1 MWGAIIGG
9 VLGLGKMAYGAYQA
23 KKAKDAAGKAPTF
36 SISDQY
42 YNNVGLAQS
51 ELSQGGF
58 SADALSALYQ
68 ANQQNLAASTNAIL
82 QSGGGANDIASL
94 YRNAAQAN
102 AALALPDQQLRMAKV
117 QNLMEN
123 RLNLAGQEIIQ
134 WRTNQYNRWKDKAQ
148 AAAMLGAMGNQN
160 IMSGLDQFGASAAQV
175 GNYASQNSVNKQLKQ
190 MQKQNQFGGSGYRVD
205 AMGGVNAGYDEATF
219 DNWHHNVDNI
229 GNPASPEFPT
239 LAQMQTAFEL
249 ESPTSPYAYNS
260 YNNFNNLPL

>member
-9 VLGLGKMAYGAYQA
+9 ILGLGKMAYGAYQR
-23 KKAKDAAGKAPTF
+23 KKAKDEAGAAPMYQIG
-36 SISDQY
+36 DQY

-58 SADALSALYQ
+58 SADALNALYQ

-102 AALALPDQQLRMAKV
+102 VALALPDQQLRMSKV
-117 QNLMEN
+117 QNLMEQ
-123 RLNLAGQEIIQ
+123 RLNLAGQEILK

-160 IMSGLDQFGASAAQV
+160 IMSGLDQFGASASQI
-175 GNYASQNSVNKQLKQ
+175 GDYASQNSVNKQLKQ
-190 MQKQNQFGGSGYRVD
+190 MQKQNSGNNYN
-205 AMGGVNAGYDEATF
+205 VNAIQGINAGFDEGYVD
-219 DNWHHNVDNI
+219 DWHHNVDNI
-229 GNPASPEFPT
+229 GNPVSPQYPT

-260 YNNFNNLPL
+260 FNNFNTSFL